1 MVSGYYIWIH
11 RSDIKS
17 RGNSVLVS
25 CLLRRTIWLSRIQCH
40 IWGTVAGLDTSGE
53 VHFQEVSSQHLCN
66 EQQWCLTSASIGTS
80 HRLSA
85 ATPTTIAAP
94 SQYTFNVAAIG
105 CCALALV
112 LFDWGALSTKTF
124 ALALLRGSG
133 SNYFSSKLPFWRLRA
148 VGIQGSH
155 LRFMRNGR
163 DASDLSVRTCPR
175 HWESWHHLSSHLG
188 RAAPCLFLPGSLVT
202 CAPPFPCAHADPL
215 ARGTGRVLA

>member
-1 MVSGYYIWIH
+1 MYFSFVLRFALHSNLIKDPNTTADINIQYNLATMFLDEMVSGYYIWIH

-112 LFDWGALSTKTF
+112 LFD
-124 ALALLRGSG
+124 
-133 SNYFSSKLPFWRLRA
+133 
-148 VGIQGSH
+148 
-155 LRFMRNGR
+155 
-163 DASDLSVRTCPR
+163 
-175 HWESWHHLSSHLG
+175 
-188 RAAPCLFLPGSLVT
+188 
-202 CAPPFPCAHADPL
+202 
-215 ARGTGRVLA
+215 